1 MKQNNFPDICEF
13 ELRMKNKSDRSVEFD
28 CLADFRV
35 RAEEITLGD
44 EECEVF
50 FVKATI
56 SLQLEGFDPIPGSR
70 FGEPKKVN
78 VVERTEE
85 CRAATSN
92 SRDVTIEGGVKLG
105 WSGLS
110 ANGGMNYNMTKS
122 DSQGSSSQLNF
133 SSNHYR
139 VKAIPNLK
147 WEITEHDGSM
157 LNETYL
163 ESDQL
168 ISLTER
174 SKANRR
180 MVSVDVSVK
189 QRDLRIEMVRK
200 GVTAGVL
207 GKINNTQR
215 KLLDIFI
222 AKSIN
227 SKIPGA
233 GQYQGGIKLSQFIF
247 DSTGGDF
254 DE

>member
-13 ELRMKNKSDRSVEFD
+13 DLRINNKSDRSADFD

-35 RAEEITLGD
+35 RAEDILLGG
-44 EECEVF
+44 EECEVS

-56 SLQLEGFDPIPGSR
+56 SLHLEGFMPIPGSR

-78 VVERTEE
+78 VVERAEE

-92 SRDVTIEGGVKLG
+92 GQDVSIGGGLKAG
-105 WSGLS
+105 ISGLI
-110 ANGGMNYNMTKS
+110 ANGDLNYKGSKS
-122 DSQGSSSQLNF
+122 VKQESLTQLNF

-147 WEITEHDGSM
+147 WEIAEHDGSM

-168 ISLTER
+168 VSLTEI

-200 GVTAGVL
+200 GVAVGVL
-207 GKINNTQR
+207 GIMNNTQR
-215 KLLDIFI
+215 RLLDIFI

-227 SKIPGA
+227 SRIPGA

-254 DE
+254 D